1 MRQVRWFLAIFSLLL
16 GILVLG
22 FALLQP
28 GPPTLGIVFGVLLI
42 LNGIVRLYIGQAG

>member
-1 MRQVRWFLAIFSLLL
+1 
-16 GILVLG
+16 VLG

-42 LNGIVRLYIGQAG
+42 LNGIIRLYIGQAG